1 VRYSIQESTYILAV
15 FNPGDTVTID
25 IYDLD
30 TDTKVVDGASCS
42 EVAGTGVFKY
52 NFTQAVTGKKEYL
65 WIMTNGTIRK
75 YGKIVLGGWLD
86 EVKDRV
92 KTNLDE
98 KVSTRASQTSVDNLS
113 SQLSTHDSDIKAEL
127 GDIEGTGFDPA
138 VHSLVKIKGKVDE
151 VDSDLATHDSD
162 IKTELGNIEGTGYDP
177 ATHSLVKIKSKV
189 DEVDSDLATHDADIK
204 AELGDIEGSGYDP
217 TVHSLVNIKS
227 KVDEVDGDLATHDS
241 DIKAEL
247 GNIEGTGFTPDTHSL
262 VNIKSDTEG
271 IKAQTD
277 KLQFDPNNYVKSM
290 AQNPELANLDTT
302 VSSRASSSELATHD
316 SDIKGILDDIEGT
329 GFTRDTHS
337 LVNIKSDTEGIK
349 SKVDENLDEKVSTRA
364 SEEAL
369 KRHDAKQT
377 ALKFV

>member
-1 VRYSIQESTYILAV
+1 MRYSVQESTYILAV

-52 NFTQAVTGKKEYL
+52 KFTQAVTQKKEYL
-65 WIMTNGTIRK
+65 WIMTNGTVYK

-127 GDIEGTGFDPA
+127 GDIEG
-138 VHSLVKIKGKVDE
+138 S
-151 VDSDLATHDSD
+151 
-162 IKTELGNIEGTGYDP
+162 GYDP
-177 ATHSLVKIKSKV
+177 ATHSLV
-189 DEVDSDLATHDADIK
+189 
-204 AELGDIEGSGYDP
+204 
-217 TVHSLVNIKS
+217 NIKS
-227 KVDEVDGDLATHDS
+227 KIDEVDGDLSTHDS

-290 AQNPELANLDTT
+290 AQNPELANLDAT

-316 SDIKGILDDIEGT
+316 SDIKGILDDIKGT

-364 SEEAL
+364 SEETL
-369 KRHDAKQT
+369 KRHDSKMT
-377 ALKFV
+377 AFKFI

>member
-1 VRYSIQESTYILAV
+1 MRYSIQESTYILAV

-52 NFTQAVTGKKEYL
+52 LFTQAITEKKEYL
-65 WIMTNGTIRK
+65 WIMTNGIIKK

-127 GDIEGTGFDPA
+127 GDIEG
-138 VHSLVKIKGKVDE
+138 
-151 VDSDLATHDSD
+151 
-162 IKTELGNIEGTGYDP
+162 
-177 ATHSLVKIKSKV
+177 
-189 DEVDSDLATHDADIK
+189 
-204 AELGDIEGSGYDP
+204 SGYDP

-227 KVDEVDGDLATHDS
+227 KVDEVDGDLASHDS

-290 AQNPELANLDTT
+290 AQNPELANLDAT

-316 SDIKGILDDIEGT
+316 SDIKGILDDIKGT

-364 SEEAL
+364 SEETL
-369 KRHDAKQT
+369 KRHDSKMT
-377 ALKFV
+377 AFKFI

>member
-1 VRYSIQESTYILAV
+1 MRYSIQESTYILAV

-52 NFTQAVTGKKEYL
+52 KFTQAITEKKEYL
-65 WIMTNGTIRK
+65 WIMTNGTVYK

-127 GDIEGTGFDPA
+127 GDIEGTG
-138 VHSLVKIKGKVDE
+138 
-151 VDSDLATHDSD
+151 
-162 IKTELGNIEGTGYDP
+162 YDP
-177 ATHSLVKIKSKV
+177 ATHSLVNIKSKV

-204 AELGDIEGSGYDP
+204 AELEDIEGSGYDP

-227 KVDEVDGDLATHDS
+227 KVDEVDGDLASHDS

-290 AQNPELANLDTT
+290 AQNPELANLDVA

-316 SDIKGILDDIEGT
+316 SDIKGILDDIKGT

-364 SEEAL
+364 SEETL
-369 KRHDAKQT
+369 KRHDSKMT
-377 ALKFV
+377 AFKFI